1 MVRVYLQAGGEVLGQ
16 TRAGARHP
24 LGGHGGLVHDV
35 DRHAMDIGRR
45 GERWKR
51 YELLLTDL
59 VEFVRDHR
67 PRNPLTGDAT
77 ELARSDDITPFV
89 VESPER

>member
-1 MVRVYLQAGGEVLGQ
+1 
-16 TRAGARHP
+16 
-24 LGGHGGLVHDV
+24 
-35 DRHAMDIGRR
+35 MDIGRR